1 MSETDK
7 SEKQKTIAVT
17 VTSLLVALFSPVG
30 ISVIS
35 HPEGDFAGY
44 LIGVFWTIFIGSSIP
59 IDGGGMVP
67 PTVDPTA
74 GIIVVPLIALRLL
87 FVLQLY
93 RLYNGQ
99 TSRGA
104 AVIVGI
110 FSEFFL
116 VIINVLKSSPT
127 FSIGSLYIPLPIL
140 LLVGALLIWRF
151 PPFVPSTPW
160 EKSEESD
167 RIFTPSIDGV

>member
-1 MSETDK
+1 VSETDK
-7 SEKQKTIAVT
+7 SEKQKAITVT
-17 VTSLLVALFSPVG
+17 VISLIVALFSPVG
-30 ISVIS
+30 INLIS
-35 HPEGDFAGY
+35 QPYGDFAAY
-44 LIGVFWTIFIGSSIP
+44 LVGVFWTIFIGSSIP

-74 GIIVVPLIALRLL
+74 GIIVLPLIALRLL

-104 AVIVGI
+104 AVIVGVL
-110 FSEFFL
+110 SELFL
-116 VIINVLKSSPT
+116 VIINVLRSSPT
-127 FSIGSLYIPLPIL
+127 FSIGGLYIPLPIL
-140 LLVGALLIWRF
+140 LLVGALLFWRF

-160 EKSEESD
+160 ETSGESD
-167 RIFTPSIDGV
+167 RIFTPSIDG